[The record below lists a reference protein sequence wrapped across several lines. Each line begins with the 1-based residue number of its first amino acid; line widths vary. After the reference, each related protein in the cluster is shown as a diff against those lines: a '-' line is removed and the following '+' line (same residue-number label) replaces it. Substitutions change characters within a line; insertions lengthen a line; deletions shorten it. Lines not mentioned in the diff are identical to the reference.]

1 MCTPPAPTASM
12 IQSLEAEE
20 ARKVGVRGTEEAVEE
35 ETKSP
40 GDPAEKVAEE
50 ETRAPLLEDREVE
63 EGTQETVNTRRTLP
77 AGTFLAKPAK
87 IIQHSP

>member
-12 IQSLEAEE
+12 IQSPEA

-35 ETKSP
+35 EARSL
-40 GDPAEKVAEE
+40 GDQAEKVAEE
-50 ETRAPLLEDREVE
+50 ETRALLLEVREVV
-63 EGTQETVNTRRTLP
+63 EGIQETVNIRRTLP
-77 AGTFLAKPAK
+77 AATFLAKPVK